1 MGIKTN
7 PKKCMIMKQ
16 IGFSRMAPLLF
27 GIVVSLLLR
36 AQASGIDELVE
47 PDSLERIA
55 TGFMFTE
62 GPVWHPDGYLLFS
75 DVSANTIYKWLPDGT
90 VETFRSPSGHSNG
103 LTFDRRGRLIACEY
117 SNRRVSRTEPDGTI
131 VTLVGE
137 FNENRLHSPNDAVV
151 KSVGSIYFTDLYI
164 PWAEEVYGLPSITPE
179 LLFNGVYRLSPDGE
193 TLELLESDIDMPN
206 GLAFSPDEKV
216 LYVSDIMGD
225 TVYAFDVQ
233 PDGLLANRR
242 VFTHLSGYPDGMKVD
257 MRGNLYVAV
266 MPGVLIYNSE
276 GVHLGDIVTPEP
288 PANCAFGGAD
298 NSTLFITAESSV
310 YRVQMKVQ
318 GARPIPDF
326 NGDGV
331 VDINDL
337 VILIEYW
344 GTDEALCD
352 IAPAPF
358 GDGIVD
364 ILDLELFMSYWEQE
378 NIPENPE
385 TMSDCVW

>member
-1 MGIKTN
+1 
-7 PKKCMIMKQ
+7 MKQ
-16 IGFSRMAPLLF
+16 IGFSRMALLLF
-27 GIVVSLLLR
+27 GIVAGLLLR

-55 TGFMFTE
+55 TGFTFTE

-75 DVSANTIYKWLPDGT
+75 DISANTIYKWLPDGT

-103 LTFDRRGRLIACEY
+103 LTFARRGRLIACEY

-131 VTLVGE
+131 VTLAGE
-137 FNENRLHSPNDAVV
+137 YNGSRLHSPNDAVV
-151 KSVGSIYFTDLYI
+151 KSDGSLYFTDLYI
-164 PWAEEVYGLPSITPE
+164 PGADEYYGWPTITPE

-193 TLELLESDIDMPN
+193 TLELLESNIDMPN

-216 LYVSDIMGD
+216 LYVADIMNS

-257 MRGNLYVAV
+257 MRGNLYVTDS
-266 MPGVLIYNSE
+266 MLGVQVYDSE
-276 GVHLGDIVTPEP
+276 GMHLGDIVTPEP

-298 NSTLFITAESSV
+298 NRTLFITAVTSV

-318 GARPIPDF
+318 GARPTPDF

-344 GTDEALCD
+344 GTDEPLCD
-352 IAPAPF
+352 IAPPPF

-378 NIPENPE
+378 NMSENP
-385 TMSDCVW
+385 